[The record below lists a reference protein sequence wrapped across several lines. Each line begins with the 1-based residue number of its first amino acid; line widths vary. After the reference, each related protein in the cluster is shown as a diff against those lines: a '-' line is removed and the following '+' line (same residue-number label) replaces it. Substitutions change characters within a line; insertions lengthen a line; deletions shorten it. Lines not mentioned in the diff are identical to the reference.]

1 MQTTTP
7 YTRTRVGEYLREQG
21 LINQQ
26 KLDVALQEQ
35 AITGESGRNP
45 DPVRFF

>member
-35 AITGESGRNP
+35 PSPAKAGEI
-45 DPVRFF
+45 